1 MKRNILMITTI
12 FAVLLVAFSG
22 IGCVD
27 NTDNADESQGVS
39 EAENAENTAT
49 EMQDITVLKIFHAGS
64 LTVPFEELEAKFE
77 ELHPGVDVQREPAGS
92 AACIRKITE
101 LGSEADI
108 LASADYNLIPKM
120 MMPDFADWY
129 VAFAKNQIV
138 LAYTDD
144 SKYSDE
150 INQDNWYDILRRPD
164 VVYGFSNPND
174 DPCGYRTQMVTQM
187 AETYYND
194 DQIYDDIMAANVAMT
209 VSAENG
215 TYTIKV
221 PASEAINPNTDKV
234 MVRSMEVELSSALE
248 MGEIDYFYIYR
259 SVAVQH
265 GFKFVELPPQIDLSS
280 IEYADTYKKV
290 QLEMA
295 DGNVVIGT
303 PIVYGITVPKNAP
316 QPELGVD
323 FVEFLL
329 GEEGQNV
336 FNENGQP
343 PIVPAITND
352 LNKVPAKLVPLVT
365 E

>member
-1 MKRNILMITTI
+1 MKILTITSI
-12 FAVLLVAFSG
+12 FAVLLIVFSG

-27 NTDNADESQGVS
+27 NTDNADETQS
-39 EAENAENTAT
+39 ESGAENFEKTTT
-49 EMQDITVLKIFHAGS
+49 ETQDIKVLKIFHAGS
-64 LTVPFEELEAKFE
+64 LSIPFEELEIKFE
-77 ELHPGVDVQREPAGS
+77 ELHPGVDVQREPSGS
-92 AACIRKITE
+92 AKCVRMITE
-101 LGSEADI
+101 LGREADI
-108 LASADYNLIPKM
+108 LASADYNLIPTM

-150 INQDNWYDILRRPD
+150 INQDNWYEILRRPD

-174 DPCGYRTQMVTQM
+174 DPCGYRSQMVTQL

-209 VSAENG
+209 ASADND
-215 TYTIKV
+215 TYLITV
-221 PASEAINPNTDKV
+221 PASEAINPNTNKV
-234 MVRSMEVELSSALE
+234 MVRSMEVELSAALE
-248 MGEIDYFYIYR
+248 AGEIDYFYIYR

-265 GFKFVELPPQIDLSS
+265 GFKFIELPSQIDLSS
-280 IEYADTYKKV
+280 IQYADTYKKV
-290 QLEMA
+290 QLQMG
-295 DGNVVIGT
+295 DGTVVIGT
-303 PIVYGITVPKNAP
+303 PIVYGVTIPKNAP
-316 QPELGVD
+316 QPDLAVD

-329 GEEGQNV
+329 GEEGQKV

-343 PIVPAITND
+343 PIVPAITNN
-352 LNKVPAKLVPLVT
+352 LESVPQELVPLLT

>member
-1 MKRNILMITTI
+1 MITTI

-27 NTDNADESQGVS
+27 NTDTADEPEGVS

-49 EMQDITVLKIFHAGS
+49 ETQDITVLKIFHAGS

-150 INQDNWYDILRRPD
+150 VNQDNWYDILLKKD
-164 VVYGFSNPND
+164 VRFGRSEPNS
-174 DPCGYRTQMVTQM
+174 DPCGYRTILTIKL
-187 AETYYND
+187 AELYYNKP
-194 DQIYDDIMAANVAMT
+194 
-209 VSAENG
+209 G
-215 TYTIKV
+215 
-221 PASEAINPNTDKV
+221 
-234 MVRSMEVELSSALE
+234 L
-248 MGEIDYFYIYR
+248 
-259 SVAVQH
+259 
-265 GFKFVELPPQIDLSS
+265 
-280 IEYADTYKKV
+280 ADT
-290 QLEMA
+290 
-295 DGNVVIGT
+295 
-303 PIVYGITVPKNAP
+303 
-316 QPELGVD
+316 
-323 FVEFLL
+323 LL
-329 GEEGQNV
+329 
-336 FNENGQP
+336 
-343 PIVPAITND
+343 
-352 LNKVPAKLVPLVT
+352 
-365 E
+365 